1 MAWSDGEAASR
12 AYYSS
17 GVALFGRPREVR
29 QIPRRRLQDHRVVRN
44 AGSLCPARL
53 WPGPA
58 PRAARGVEAVLR
70 LFVQGEVAIPAW
82 TAMSTVVGEF
92 YRTRRRPRRSTP
104 SGEMQA
110 FLYLQCCSNRLP
122 LAGTAVPE
130 RSSPRW
136 RGAPPCPCSSLLVAE
151 CGCARGSQTT
161 SAWPPRWSPNGA
173 WMWGPTEGV
182 TARHTSEAAL
192 RSLASSTMTTG
203 PQPRSQTA
211 GSAPATSA
219 RPHSHASWSCG
230 IPGRRLARHKAP
242 SRCSWGARQRRPERS
257 EGSVLRDTHRASA
270 VPWIADPTLHYAT
283 TLPAGV
289 QVGPSIAE

>member
-1 MAWSDGEAASR
+1 
-12 AYYSS
+12 
-17 GVALFGRPREVR
+17 
-29 QIPRRRLQDHRVVRN
+29 
-44 AGSLCPARL
+44 
-53 WPGPA
+53 
-58 PRAARGVEAVLR
+58 
-70 LFVQGEVAIPAW
+70 
-82 TAMSTVVGEF
+82 MSTVVGEF

-110 FLYLQCCSNRLP
+110 FQYLQCCSNRLP

-219 RPHSHASWSCG
+219 RPHPHASWSCG
-230 IPGRRLARHKAP
+230 IAGTRLARHKAP